1 MSDGTLL
8 TNYTGFLEYLAAV
21 IKRTG
26 GVPVL
31 EAKCPECGA
40 TWSIWK
46 KVCASSEEYACG
58 YRSIWKC
65 ENDDCGE
72 MEIR

>member
-1 MSDGTLL
+1 MSSGTSL

-31 EAKCPECGA
+31 EAKCPECGG

-46 KVCASSEEYACG
+46 TVCVSSEEYACG

-65 ENDDCGE
+65 ENEDCGE